1 MNDQDYVPWPVAR
14 RDLEHRAR
22 DLAESERRAGLSVQD
37 SALLMRYRMG
47 YTDLTLVDECAEPH
61 AEPTTAYLD
70 EMREIYEKRGFST
83 RQDRDSLGYPTL
95 VIEWPAPADPSRI
108 TLSIERSTLSA
119 APRRK

>member
-1 MNDQDYVPWPVAR
+1 
-14 RDLEHRAR
+14 
-22 DLAESERRAGLSVQD
+22 
-37 SALLMRYRMG
+37 
-47 YTDLTLVDECAEPH
+47 
-61 AEPTTAYLD
+61 TTAYLD

-83 RQDRDSLGYPTL
+83 RQDRDRLGYPTL